1 MLPRI
6 VVHEPKVVSVLN
18 GLRLP
23 RATMLEILSA
33 VAGERANVRASD
45 PKTAKGFEV
54 WRWGTRFC
62 RENENLASLSWVP
75 CEHNQIDGIRNDD
88 TRVKLVVCNMDARAG
103 NPDPH
108 KQPRN
113 TNKKGVA
120 NCARIE
126 GNSPQM
132 SMGFPAA
139 KPVDPLDLYDF
150 WYFGIHISEEQISAE
165 ISRANEEVGGFIVSY
180 SDRVILAQPGEMPGL
195 RAFDSVPEDF
205 ADVPVPS
212 VHRKKS

>member
-1 MLPRI
+1 MFPKI
-6 VVHEPKVVSVLN
+6 VADEPKVVSFLN

-23 RATMLEILSA
+23 RATMLEILSS
-33 VAGERANVRASD
+33 VAGERANVRNSD

-62 RENENLASLSWVP
+62 REHEKLEALNWVP

-88 TRVKLVVCNMDARAG
+88 LRVKLVVCNMDSRAG
-103 NPDPH
+103 NAAPN

-120 NCARIE
+120 NCARIG
-126 GNSPQM
+126 GNSSQI
-132 SMGFPAA
+132 SMGFPPD
-139 KPVDPLDLYDF
+139 KPVDPKDLYDF
-150 WYFGIHISEEQISAE
+150 WYFGIHISENQISAE
-165 ISRANEEVGGFIVSY
+165 ISRANEEVGGFIVSF

-195 RAFDSVPEDF
+195 RAFDSIPEDF
-205 ADVPVPS
+205 AEVPAPS
-212 VHRKKS
+212 VRRKK